1 MDPLMDL
8 RNQID
13 AVDHQ
18 LMILLDQRM
27 ELSKK
32 VGLIKQGQRVYQPD
46 RERQILSY
54 TNEFINAAQ
63 IQTIYQLIFQLSREL
78 QG

>member
-1 MDPLMDL
+1 MDPLMEL
-8 RNQID
+8 RNKID

-27 ELSKK
+27 ELSKQ

-54 TNEFINAAQ
+54 TNEFINATQ

>member
-1 MDPLMDL
+1 MDPLMEL
-8 RNQID
+8 RNKID

-27 ELSKK
+27 ELSKQ
-32 VGLIKQGQRVYQPD
+32 VGLVKQGQRVYQPD

>member
-1 MDPLMDL
+1 MDPLTEL

-18 LMILLDQRM
+18 LMILLNQRM

-32 VGLIKQGQRVYQPD
+32 VGLIKQGGRIYQPD
-46 RERQILSY
+46 RERQILEY
-54 TNEFINAAQ
+54 ATEFINAHQ
-63 IQTIYQLIFQLSREL
+63 IQTVYQLIFQLSREL
-78 QG
+78 QE

>member
-1 MDPLMDL
+1 MDPLMEL
-8 RNQID
+8 RNKID

>member
-1 MDPLMDL
+1 MDPLMEL
-8 RNQID
+8 RNKID

-27 ELSKK
+27 ELSKQ

-46 RERQILSY
+46 RERQILGY
-54 TNEFINAAQ
+54 ANEFTNAAL
-63 IQTIYQLIFQLSREL
+63 IQTVYQLIFQLSREL

>member
-1 MDPLMDL
+1 MDPLMEL

-18 LMILLDQRM
+18 LMILLNQRM

-32 VGLIKQGQRVYQPD
+32 VGLIKQGGRIYQPD
-46 RERQILSY
+46 REAEILGYAS
-54 TNEFINAAQ
+54 EFLNAHQ
-63 IQTIYQLIFQLSREL
+63 IQTVYQLIFQLSREL
-78 QG
+78 QT

>member
-1 MDPLMDL
+1 MDPLMEL
-8 RNQID
+8 RNKID

-27 ELSKK
+27 ELSKQ

-54 TNEFINAAQ
+54 TNEFINVAQ

>member
-1 MDPLMDL
+1 MDPLMEL

-32 VGLIKQGQRVYQPD
+32 VGLVKQGQRVYQPE

>member
-1 MDPLMDL
+1 MDPLMEL

-32 VGLIKQGQRVYQPD
+32 VGLLKQGQRVYQPD

>member
-1 MDPLMDL
+1 MDPLMEL

-32 VGLIKQGQRVYQPD
+32 VGLVKQGQRVYQPD

>member
-1 MDPLMDL
+1 MDPLMEL
-8 RNQID
+8 RNKID

-27 ELSKK
+27 ELSKQ